1 MLLIF
6 IKNQNEKVMKVFMI
20 NNLTMFEGARLSF
33 NNLTKSLETLKLY
46 ENPRRQKIRDKLRY
60 FYYIRT

>member
-20 NNLTMFEGARLSF
+20 NYLTMFELEQDYDLTTSQ
-33 NNLTKSLETLKLY
+33 NLVKH
-46 ENPRRQKIRDKLRY
+46 
-60 FYYIRT
+60 

>member
-20 NNLTMFEGARLSF
+20 NNLTMFELEQDYH
-33 NNLTKSLETLKLY
+33 LTTSQNPLKH
-46 ENPRRQKIRDKLRY
+46 
-60 FYYIRT
+60 

>member
-1 MLLIF
+1 
-6 IKNQNEKVMKVFMI
+6 MI

>member
-33 NNLTKSLETLKLY
+33 NNFTKSLETLKLY
-46 ENPRRQKIRDKLRY
+46 ENPRR
-60 FYYIRT
+60 